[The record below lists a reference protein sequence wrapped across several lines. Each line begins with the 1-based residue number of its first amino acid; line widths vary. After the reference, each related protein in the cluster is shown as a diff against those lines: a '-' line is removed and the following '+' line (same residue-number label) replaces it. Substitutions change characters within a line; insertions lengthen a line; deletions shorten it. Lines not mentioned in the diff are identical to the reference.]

1 MNVYEIVTEQVIKRL
16 EAGVIPWRKAWAS
29 GEQFPIN
36 LVSKKRY
43 RGLNVWML
51 SCAGFAAPYWLSYKQ
66 AQGLGGQVKRGE
78 KSSTA
83 IFWKLLDGK
92 DKTTG
97 EAKRVPL
104 LRYYSVFNVEQ
115 CDGIDYPKPEARL
128 VFNPIESAEKIVEA
142 MPLRPVIQHIEARA
156 YYNRAADVVNMPK
169 RDTFTNEQEYYS
181 TLFHEL
187 THATGHET
195 RLARSAGD
203 AFGSSYAREELLAE
217 MGAAYLAAEA
227 GIAHCTL
234 DNSAAYISNWLG
246 KLKDDAKLVVVAA
259 AAAQKASDYILGRTY
274 AETVAPAP
282 A

>member
-16 EAGVIPWRKAWAS
+16 EAGVIPWRKAWS
-29 GEQFPIN
+29 GGEQFPVN

-51 SCAGFAAPYWLSYKQ
+51 SCAGFGSPYWVSYKQ
-66 AQGLGGQVKRGE
+66 AQTLGGQVKRGE
-78 KSSTA
+78 KSSLA

-92 DKTTG
+92 DKATG

-104 LRYYSVFNVEQ
+104 LRYYRVFNVEQ

-128 VFNPIESAEKIVEA
+128 AFNPIESAEKIVEA
-142 MPLRPVIQHIEARA
+142 MPLRPVITHIEARA
-156 YYNRAADVVNMPK
+156 CYNRAADVVNMPK

-187 THATGHET
+187 THATGHES

-203 AFGSSYAREELLAE
+203 AFGRSAYAR
-217 MGAAYLAAEA
+217 
-227 GIAHCTL
+227 
-234 DNSAAYISNWLG
+234 S
-246 KLKDDAKLVVVAA
+246 
-259 AAAQKASDYILGRTY
+259 
-274 AETVAPAP
+274 
-282 A
+282 